1 MCVTIGS
8 GASGASETAS
18 GSPPTCCSCRQCP
31 VCAVCAYEVRAA
43 ALAPSSSARAC
54 VCGGPASIVLLFN
67 LAVDP
72 SLDAIELAHFKGPE
86 PTIPKCSID
95 KKATAAQCE
104 KAALRLPIATNLN
117 LPMCPTCGSVH
128 RPVCDLNFVIIP
140 LLTALPVVLFDF
152 CAAAARPRPRSAAFE
167 APGMRTNTMPICCMR
182 SRV

>member
-8 GASGASETAS
+8 GASVAS
-18 GSPPTCCSCRQCP
+18 GSPICCSCRQCP

-95 KKATAAQCE
+95 KKATAAQRE
-104 KAALRLPIATNLN
+104 KAALRLPIARL
-117 LPMCPTCGSVH
+117 LKLRPTCGSVH
-128 RPVCDLNFVIIP
+128 RPVCDTIFVIIP
-140 LLTALPVVLFDF
+140 LLTALPVVLFDL

-167 APGMRTNTMPICCMR
+167 AQKTPGMRTNTMPICCVR